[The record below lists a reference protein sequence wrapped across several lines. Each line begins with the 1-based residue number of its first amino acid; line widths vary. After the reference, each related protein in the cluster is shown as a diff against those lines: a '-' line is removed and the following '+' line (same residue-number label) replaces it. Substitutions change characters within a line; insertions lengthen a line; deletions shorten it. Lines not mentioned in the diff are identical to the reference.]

1 MTRDSPR
8 GVGAGRAIMCAMRH
22 WGLLSSTLLALTVC
36 GCDAGVSSSSAASGG
51 AASGGAASGGAAPAD
66 TQPWWTLPAGSHY
79 LVKEGRQVPLLLRN
93 VTAGSAAAFLPLLQ
107 AARAAGADAVRV
119 QLTQGFGYDTLG
131 IDSQGGVLPTW
142 AASWDAVF
150 SAAQQEQLAV
160 IPVFGIW
167 GDWNSGLPDHG
178 WSHFAANP
186 LNQARG
192 GPAASP
198 AELFSDSETQRRWL
212 SWLGALIA
220 RWQHYPNII
229 AWETF
234 SELDLA
240 TGADESNATSFAER
254 ASDVIRAADP
264 RARPVFA
271 STSDLPLILGQ
282 PWSTLWAGRGADFA
296 SIHPY
301 DPNLDAAV
309 LERVHAAR
317 NVTLK
322 PIFIGESGLDAAAP
336 DGTTLTSAPAA
347 RAGLQQAVWTE
358 LVAGT
363 ASARALYWEDGYA
376 AYYPE
381 TGLALVQAMNDL
393 DAPAAQWL
401 KGADY
406 STLVAGTT
414 AVSGATP
421 YVVSYVAGENQVR
434 GYARSRAL
442 AAPDWSAS
450 PVPSAPLSLTFPEGA
465 SDGEWSLVFTSTS
478 GQTLPPSPG
487 SSSGNAISFMVPGG
501 FTSLAF
507 VATRVR

>member
-1 MTRDSPR
+1 
-8 GVGAGRAIMCAMRH
+8 MRPMMR
-22 WGLLSSTLLALTVC
+22 WGLLSGALLALPVC
-36 GCDAGVSSSSAASGG
+36 ACDAGSSPGATSGG
-51 AASGGAASGGAAPAD
+51 ATSGGATQAE
-66 TQPWWTLPAGSHY
+66 TQPWWTLPPGSLY
-79 LVKEGRQVPLLLRN
+79 LAKEGRQVPLLLRN
-93 VTAGSAAAFLPLLQ
+93 VTAGTSSAFLPLLQ
-107 AARAAGADAVRV
+107 AARAAGADAVRI

-131 IDSQGGVLPTW
+131 IDSQGAVLPAW
-142 AASWDAVF
+142 AASWDAVID
-150 SAAQQEQLAV
+150 AAQQEQLAV

-212 SWLGALIA
+212 SWLETLIA

-240 TGADESNATSFAER
+240 TGADEANATSFAER
-254 ASDVIRAADP
+254 ASKVIRTADP
-264 RARPVFA
+264 QSRPVFA
-271 STSDLPLILGQ
+271 STSDLPLLLGQ
-282 PWSTLWAGRGADFA
+282 PWSTLWAGRGADLV

-301 DPNLDAAV
+301 DPNLDTAV
-309 LERVHAAR
+309 LARVQAVR
-317 NVTLK
+317 TVTAK
-322 PIFIGESGLDAAAP
+322 PILIGESGLDAAAP

-358 LVAGT
+358 LVSGT

-376 AYYPE
+376 TYYPG
-381 TGLALVQAMNDL
+381 TGSAFVQAMNDL

-401 KGADY
+401 EGADY
-406 STLVAGTT
+406 STLLPGTVT
-414 AVSGATP
+414 SSDETP

-442 AAPDWSAS
+442 VAPDWSAS
-450 PVPSAPLSLTFPEGA
+450 PVPSVPLTLTFPEGA
-465 SDGEWSLVFTSTS
+465 SDGEWSLIFTSTS
-478 GQTLPPSPG
+478 GQVLPPSSG
-487 SSSGNAISFMVPGG
+487 SSSGNALSFTVPGG
-501 FTSLAF
+501 FTGLAF
-507 VATRVR
+507 VARRVRQIGF